1 MRHTETLRGWPA
13 FRMAHNA
20 LKRACLAG
28 GGRDGTVV
36 AGAAPSGERS
46 RQRRVLERAI
56 AEYVAG

>member
-1 MRHTETLRGWPA
+1 MRHTETLRGWPP

-36 AGAAPSGERS
+36 AGAARSRDWS
-46 RQRRVLERAI
+46 RQRPVLERAI
-56 AEYVAG
+56 AAFVAG